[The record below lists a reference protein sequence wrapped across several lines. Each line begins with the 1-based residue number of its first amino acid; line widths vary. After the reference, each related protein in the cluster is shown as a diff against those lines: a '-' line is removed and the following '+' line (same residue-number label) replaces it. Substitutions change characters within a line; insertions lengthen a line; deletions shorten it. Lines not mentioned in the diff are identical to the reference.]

1 MTTTPLA
8 AGTKPH
14 STILKGIWL
23 WPARLAWLFI
33 LAANLVLLYYL
44 LPRDPFTMFLQDRF
58 TSSWPALRG
67 LLSLREYGW
76 YVMALY
82 YLLLLAFLGIGI
94 FIAWRRS
101 SDWMALF
108 TSAVLISLGTQASKL
123 SVQDTRYSVLTGYE
137 WLRTLDQ
144 LAMFLSLLG
153 LLALIYL
160 FPDGRMIP
168 RRLGWAV
175 ALVSILA
182 LAAIFIPSDGDL
194 AWNLIS
200 ICVFLLLA
208 AGIFSQAYRYRR
220 VSTPQQRQQVKW
232 VIFGLLAYP
241 LYLSA
246 TGLFSFLWLDYRL
259 PIQST
264 LAFVHLHLTLLALLL
279 IPLTLGISILRYRLW
294 DIDLL
299 VRRTL
304 VYGALTFTLALIFFG
319 SVTAMQLLFT
329 TVSGQRSAVAT
340 VISTLLIAALFSP
353 LRRRIQND
361 IDRRFFRQKYNAEQI
376 VEAFG
381 GRLREQVDLDEMS
394 AHLLSVVEQALQPD
408 HASLWI
414 IPLSQ
419 HPRTDKEA

>member
-1 MTTTPLA
+1 LATTSLA
-8 AGTKPH
+8 TSTDPH

-23 WPARLAWLFI
+23 WLARLAWLFI

-44 LPRDPFTMFLQDRF
+44 LPRNPDTMFLQERF
-58 TSSWPALRG
+58 ASSWPALRG

-108 TSAVLISLGTQASKL
+108 TSAVLVSLGTQASKI
-123 SVQDTRYSVLTGYE
+123 SVYDTRFMVLPGYE
-137 WLRTLDQ
+137 WLVLLDQ
-144 LAMFLSLLG
+144 LSEMLSVFGLLG
-153 LLALIYL
+153 LIYL
-160 FPDGRMIP
+160 FPDGRIVP
-168 RRLGWAV
+168 RHLRWLLPAIAAPV
-175 ALVSILA
+175 IVFLVSPLSENAGWTI
-182 LAAIFIPSDGDL
+182 
-194 AWNLIS
+194 
-200 ICVFLLLA
+200 LLLA
-208 AGIFSQAYRYRR
+208 AILLLAGGIFSQVYRYQRI
-220 VSTPQQRQQVKW
+220 STPQQRQQVKW
-232 VIFGLLAYP
+232 AVFGLLAYP
-241 LYLSA
+241 LYLFS
-246 TGLFSFLWLDYRL
+246 TGLLSLILLDDRF
-259 PIQST
+259 PIQSA
-264 LAFVHLHLTLLALLL
+264 LAFLNLHLTVLTLLL
-279 IPLTLGISILRYRLW
+279 TPLTLGFSILRYRLW

-381 GRLREQVDLDEMS
+381 GRLREQVDMDEMS
-394 AHLLSVVEQALQPD
+394 AHLLSVVEQALQPE

-414 IPLSQ
+414 IPLALHKSD
-419 HPRTDKEA
+419 DKEA